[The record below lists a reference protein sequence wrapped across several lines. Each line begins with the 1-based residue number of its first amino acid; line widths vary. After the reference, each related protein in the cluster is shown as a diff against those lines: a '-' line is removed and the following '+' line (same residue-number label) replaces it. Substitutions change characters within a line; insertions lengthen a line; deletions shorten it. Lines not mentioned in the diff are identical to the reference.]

1 MSPLVRFALATAI
14 APESLPV
21 PAQMAPTI
29 TGGASGLLCSEPE
42 FSRLNTSK
50 LELYMHRLARIAI
63 VATIAASFSAT
74 ASAAATP
81 ADAIKYRRAVMDG
94 LSAHVS
100 AFVLINFGK
109 VEHQDHL
116 KAHANALADLGAQAK
131 VLFPAGSDN
140 GETEALPL
148 IWEAKEQEQFKKLVS
163 ALETSSAKLRDAVAA
178 SDKPAAMAAFKA
190 LGDSCKGCHDRYRKK
205 DD

>member
-1 MSPLVRFALATAI
+1 MRRLVRTVILA
-14 APESLPV
+14 SLV
-21 PAQMAPTI
+21 T
-29 TGGASGLLCSEPE
+29 
-42 FSRLNTSK
+42 
-50 LELYMHRLARIAI
+50 
-63 VATIAASFSAT
+63 SFSSGTWAAT
-74 ASAAATP
+74 TP

-109 VEHQDHL
+109 VEHQEYL

-131 VLFPAGSDN
+131 VLFPAGSN
-140 GETEALPL
+140 TGETEALPL
-148 IWEAKEQEQFKKLVS
+148 IWEAKEQDQFKKLVS
-163 ALETSSAKLRDAVAA
+163 ALEVSSAKLKDAVAA

-190 LGDSCKGCHDRYRKK
+190 LGESCKGCHDRYRKK

>member
-1 MSPLVRFALATAI
+1 MRRLVRTVIIAT
-14 APESLPV
+14 LV
-21 PAQMAPTI
+21 T
-29 TGGASGLLCSEPE
+29 
-42 FSRLNTSK
+42 
-50 LELYMHRLARIAI
+50 
-63 VATIAASFSAT
+63 SFSAGT
-74 ASAAATP
+74 WAATTP
-81 ADAIKYRRAVMDG
+81 TDAIKYRKAVMDG

-109 VEHQDHL
+109 VEHQEHL

-131 VLFPAGSDN
+131 VLFPAGSDT

-148 IWEAKEQEQFKKLVS
+148 IWAAQEQEQFRKLVS
-163 ALETSSAKLRDAVAA
+163 ALEVSSAKLKDAVAA

-190 LGDSCKGCHDRYRKK
+190 LGESCKGCHDRYRKQ

>member
-1 MSPLVRFALATAI
+1 MRRLVRTVIIAT
-14 APESLPV
+14 V
-21 PAQMAPTI
+21 
-29 TGGASGLLCSEPE
+29 
-42 FSRLNTSK
+42 
-50 LELYMHRLARIAI
+50 
-63 VATIAASFSAT
+63 VAGFSAA
-74 ASAAATP
+74 ASAATAP
-81 ADAIKYRRAVMDG
+81 ADAIKYRRAVMAG

-109 VEHQDHL
+109 VEHKEHL

-131 VLFPAGSDN
+131 VLFPAGSDA

-163 ALETSSAKLRDAVAA
+163 ALEVSSAKLRDAVAA

-190 LGDSCKGCHDRYRKK
+190 LSDSCKGCHDRYRKEH
-205 DD
+205 D